1 MRLNKENVIK
11 ILSRNFGFPVV
22 QNPVVGPV
30 VQLSALDAYFY
41 SAVTGHS
48 YLNDPKNGFSP
59 NGLMCIF
66 NQANA
71 YNLVTGMF
79 NRNGYFNNTPLL
91 HAIKYPFILT
101 GPKYILP
108 IEYHDHYRELQEKTS
123 ELYQRLA
130 NDGFNPSDFVVC
142 RISLDTA
149 GYHMEPFCEYVVSE
163 YFNHRGYLTETQ
175 IPFYY
180 SGGTPDLAAYEIPDV
195 VNALRVHGIAS
206 KGLSFIEIASFKT
219 FGRQQ
224 RIKHELSSALETI
237 VGEVKTAS
245 LKADKQIRKYLSFQ
259 LFNKAYEIIP
269 HKPTPEVISGL
280 ITFDEDGSIKVMEA
294 QQPAVVDQTKQ
305 RAYLDWLGNYVKYFL
320 IANLSN
326 EELDEFYSRE
336 TGRKSRSVSQLIAFA
351 NSLNYEKIIVK
362 VMPSNT

>member
-1 MRLNKENVIK
+1 MYLNKENVTR
-11 ILSRNFGFPVV
+11 ILSQNFGFPVV

-41 SAVTGHS
+41 SAVTAHA

-59 NGLMCIF
+59 NGLMCVF

-91 HAIKYPFILT
+91 HAIKHPFILT
-101 GPKYILP
+101 EPKYILP
-108 IEYHDHYRELQEKTS
+108 LEYHDHYRELQEKTS
-123 ELYQRLA
+123 ELYKRLT
-130 NDGFNPSDFVVC
+130 DVGFNPSDFIVC
-142 RISLDTA
+142 RVSLDTA

-163 YFNHRGYLTETQ
+163 YFNRRGYLTETQ

-195 VNALRVHGIAS
+195 VNTLRAHGIAT
-206 KGLSFIEIASFKT
+206 KGFSFIEIASFKI
-219 FGRQQ
+219 FGSHQETT
-224 RIKHELSSALETI
+224 HEFSSALETI

-245 LKADKQIRKYLSFQ
+245 LKADKQIQKYLSFQ

-280 ITFDEDGSIKVMEA
+280 ITFDEDGYIRVMEA
-294 QQPAVVDQTKQ
+294 QQPAVVNQVKQ
-305 RAYLDWLGNYVKYFL
+305 REYLDWLNNYIKYFL

-326 EELDEFYSRE
+326 EELDEFYSRL
-336 TGRKSRSVSQLIAFA
+336 TGRKSRSVNQLIAFV
-351 NSLNYEKIIVK
+351 NGLDYEKIVARVI
-362 VMPSNT
+362 NG